1 MGLIQKLP
9 AVVDPL
15 PGGRHLVDAVDTIVN
30 WARANS
36 LWPLTFGTSCCAI
49 EMMASSMPRYDISRF
64 GSEVFRA
71 TPRQAD
77 LIILAGTIV
86 DKMVEVLKTLYEQL
100 PGPKYVIA
108 MGSCTISGGPFIYDN
123 YSVVKG
129 ADRIIP
135 VDVYI
140 PGCPPRPEA
149 LFHGLLLLQ
158 EKIKK
163 ESLRRPWVDT
173 TLHTAPFV
181 NPFTRAALEWE
192 TQEKEREPAA
202 AEARAKFAAENPDF
216 KPFKAERVLPP
227 PMPDLPRPA
236 GKGAGLPHGELF
248 DLVRAAFPSVV
259 LHKNEGA
266 DRASVDALPSDA
278 PLDFVVPPGEY
289 LAFARFLR
297 DEPRLALDLFFD
309 LTAVDWEQP
318 PAPNGATT
326 PLAHRFH
333 LVVQLLSTV
342 HGHLV
347 FFRVPLAENEVP
359 DDSRKTAV
367 LAEVPSLVPLW
378 PGANF
383 KEREAYDMF
392 GIRFSG
398 HPDLRRLLN
407 PETFEGFPLRKDFT
421 HPAMVKRPY

>member
-9 AVVDPL
+9 AAIDPL

-149 LFHGLLLLQ
+149 LFQGLLLLQ
-158 EKIKK
+158 EKIKR
-163 ESLRRPWVDT
+163 ESLRRPWTDT
-173 TLHTAPFV
+173 VV
-181 NPFTRAALEWE
+181 NVTPWESSFQKAAAEWE
-192 TQEKEREPAA
+192 VEEKAKESVS
-202 AEARAKFAAENPDF
+202 AEARARFAAENPDT

-227 PMPDLPRPA
+227 PMPDLPRAA
-236 GKGAGLPHGELF
+236 GKGQGLAHGEMF
-248 DLVRAAFPSVV
+248 DLVRGRFPAVA
-259 LHKNEGA
+259 LHKMEGA
-266 DRASVDALPSDA
+266 DRAVAQALPADS
-278 PLDFVVPPGEY
+278 PLDFVVPAEHY
-289 LAFARFLR
+289 LDFARFLR
-297 DEPRLALDLFFD
+297 DDPRLQMDLFYD
-309 LTAVDWEQP
+309 LTLVDWELP
-318 PAPNGATT
+318 PAPNGATA

-333 LVVQLLSTV
+333 VVVQLLSTV
-342 HGHLV
+342 HGHMV
-347 FFRVPLAENEVP
+347 FFRCPLSEHDVP
-359 DDSRKTAV
+359 DDSRKTAI
-367 LAEVPSLVPLW
+367 LAEIPSLVPLW
-378 PGANF
+378 AGANF

-392 GIRFSG
+392 GIRFIG
-398 HPDLRRLLN
+398 HPDPRRLLL

-421 HPAMVKRPY
+421 HLGMVKRPY